1 MTSACDYSTVS
12 DAPCWGAVTLVED
25 TDMAT
30 GDRMSL
36 QACEGH
42 WGITVQGRYVE
53 QGVAPDD
60 TVEVPVTSWDAVP
73 PSFFTDDL

>member
-1 MTSACDYSTVS
+1 VTPTCDYSVVS
-12 DAPCWGAVTLVED
+12 DAPCWGAVSLIED

-30 GDRMSL
+30 GDRVGV

-42 WGITVQGRYVE
+42 GGITVQGRYVE
-53 QGVAPDD
+53 QGVTPDS
-60 TVEVPVTSWDAVP
+60 TVEVPVTSWEAVP